1 MADAE
6 NDLRRILAQNIRK
19 MRGIYHI
26 TQEKLAERA
35 EISLSY
41 LADIEY
47 CKTWVS
53 DKTLRK
59 IALVFNKEP
68 YELLVPPKPEAL
80 DGAPAEKTFL
90 SEDFQAELASL
101 ITVKKAELRALVDD
115 SMASLTI
122 DILKAAEIC
131 ASKPRAPMF

>member
-1 MADAE
+1 ME

-59 IALVFNKEP
+59 IALVFNQEP
-68 YELLVPPKPEAL
+68 YELLVPLKGEEA
-80 DGAPAEKTFL
+80 DGGPTEKAFL
-90 SEDFQAELASL
+90 PEDFQAELATL
-101 ITVKKAELRALVDD
+101 ITAKKAELRTLVDD

-122 DILKAAEIC
+122 DILKAAGGC
-131 ASKPRAPMF
+131 TVKPLVQAY

>member
-35 EISLSY
+35 ELSLSY

-59 IALVFNKEP
+59 IAEVFNKEP
-68 YELLVPPKPEAL
+68 YELLVPPKPEEE
-80 DGAPAEKTFL
+80 DGSLAEKPFL
-90 SEDFQAELASL
+90 PEDFQAELASL
-101 ITVKKAELRALVDD
+101 ITTKKAELRAHVDS

-122 DILKAAEIC
+122 DILKAAGGRTAKPF
-131 ASKPRAPMF
+131 ASTC